1 MRDRPIIEKDIP
13 KRIDI
18 DDPWA
23 LEGHRNTQSLLT
35 LILEVALDVR
45 QLLENQGSKEE

>member
-1 MRDRPIIEKDIP
+1 MRDKATIEKDIP

-18 DDPWA
+18 DDPWV
-23 LEGHRNTQSLLT
+23 LEGHRNTQTLLT

-45 QLLENQGSKEE
+45 EILKNPVPGD